1 MVRSN
6 SKSKVKISKYRSQ
19 RFEIKRGSSWN
30 PGKIK
35 YPHSFVI
42 PRLFEE
48 PSFYKLL
55 ENRSTCLGVIAFHT
69 DRHSAKC
76 SNIKHDLDSLGTQQ
90 RFFVVI
96 RKINILYLITMF
108 KHFKFYVNYSCQLK
122 ITSILFVCSTRVS
135 VLE

>member
-1 MVRSN
+1 MRVKL
-6 SKSKVKISKYRSQ
+6 KSVKYRSH
-19 RFEIKRGSSWN
+19 RFEIKLGSSWN

-42 PRLFEE
+42 PRLYEE

-55 ENRSTCLGVIAFHT
+55 ENRSTCLAGIAFHT

-76 SNIKHDLDSLGTQQ
+76 SNIKQGLDSLGTQR

-108 KHFKFYVNYSCQLK
+108 KHFTFYVNYSCQLK
-122 ITSILFVCSTRVS
+122 MTSRLFVCNTRVS
-135 VLE
+135 V